1 MKAGVLSMDC
11 ILEDKEKERVACEM
25 DGEMLH
31 WKRLFLGLGGS
42 KGGKKSI
49 RKYSDRQTLQ
59 NMGQTLDEHISNTSP
74 LACDYVTEFEFRG
87 YTYKVVAQSV
97 RLFHIFMSLVIYL
110 FLVSKF

>member
-1 MKAGVLSMDC
+1 MKWMEKCC
-11 ILEDKEKERVACEM
+11 IEKDSFWGWGDQRGERR
-25 DGEMLH
+25 DN
-31 WKRLFLGLGGS
+31 
-42 KGGKKSI
+42 